1 MYDRSINDT
10 WKEAIIKSLDIS
22 LNYKEFKENLISIMD
37 FPKINV
43 TGNKE
48 DFITVAGVKHHI
60 SNFEIPEYQTKA
72 DIVKKFQE
80 NRKKRKKS
88 ITYKNSGS
96 ELIIR

>member
-1 MYDRSINDT
+1 ME
-10 WKEAIIKSLDIS
+10 KVIIKSLDIS

-60 SNFEIPEYQTKA
+60 SNFEIPEYQTK
-72 DIVKKFQE
+72 DIVKKFKE
-80 NRKKRKKS
+80 NRKKS
-88 ITYKNSGS
+88 YN
-96 ELIIR
+96 L